1 MRVIA
6 GGFGGRNL
14 VAPAGTATRPTSD
27 RVREALFSILG
38 DVAGCKVLDLYAG
51 TGALGFEAL
60 SRGAVHVTFVERA
73 APALRALRQNLATLG
88 IQDDIEILTIPV
100 ERALT
105 RLPWPPE
112 AFDLVLIDPPY
123 AEVRAPGLHRLSKAF
138 NQGLAPSVKAEGRV
152 VLEHASA
159 DDGPEIAGITRRE
172 TRVYGDTALSFYVR

>member
-6 GGFGGRNL
+6 GAYGGRTL

-38 DVAGCKVLDLYAG
+38 DLEGCKVLDLYAG
-51 TGALGFEAL
+51 TGALGIEAL
-60 SRGAVHVTFVERA
+60 SRGATHATFVERG
-73 APALRALRQNLATLG
+73 APALRALRQNLETLG
-88 IQDDIEILTIPV
+88 VRDGIDILTIPV
-100 ERALT
+100 EKALT

-123 AEVRAPGLHRLSKAF
+123 AEVRGAGLKRLTKAF
-138 NQGLAPSVKAEGRV
+138 NQGLASSVKAEGRV

-159 DDGPEIAGITRRE
+159 DDGPEIAGITRGE